1 MAFEKLWTSLI
12 LFLIL
17 IVMHN
22 GEQVGKR
29 LNLRKFGVTFGLDD
43 PIEESYSPL
52 LKKFEK
58 NLLLDQKLKHEQE
71 LEKKRNEIFQ
81 KYLLSR
87 VSGSILK
94 DFYRSAF

>member
-1 MAFEKLWTSLI
+1 MAHEKLWTSLI

-17 IVMHN
+17 IVIHD

-43 PIEESYSPL
+43 PIEESYSL
-52 LKKFEK
+52 RLKKFEK
-58 NLLLDQKLKHEQE
+58 KLLLDQKLKYEQE
-71 LEKKRNEIFQ
+71 IEKKRNEIFQ

-94 DFYRSAF
+94 DFYTSVF

>member
-94 DFYRSAF
+94 DFYNRL